1 MLTIISATLISI
13 SIYLSKPLPYLK
25 PTKQIANR
33 KLFKKEEKLNVQEIR
48 EVVELLSL
56 ALYSGMTV
64 PMAIRNLNQFC
75 ESNLAKQ
82 LLSAVNSQSLGAN
95 LNQELQVIS
104 AKNKYWK
111 LITSQLQISWEQGA
125 SITDNLIE
133 LNEFFID
140 LERAQILKKV
150 KSAGVRSVI
159 PLGLCF
165 LPAFM
170 LVVVIPLIAGLIQF

>member
-1 MLTIISATLISI
+1 MLTLFTAALISI
-13 SIYLSKPLPYLK
+13 SIYLSKPLAYPK
-25 PTKQIANR
+25 PVKGKANR
-33 KLFKKEEKLNVQEIR
+33 NWIKKEEKVNTQEIR

-56 ALYSGMTV
+56 ALCSGMTV
-64 PMAIRNLNQFC
+64 PMAIRNINKNC
-75 ESNLAKQ
+75 NSDLAKQ
-82 LLSAVNSQSLGAN
+82 LLVAVNSQSSGAN
-95 LNQELQVIS
+95 LNKEFQEIS

-125 SITDNLIE
+125 RITDNLIE

-159 PLGLCF
+159 PLGVCF

-170 LVVVIPLIAGLIQF
+170 LVVVIPLIAGLVQF

>member
-1 MLTIISATLISI
+1 MFALISAAFISI
-13 SIYLSKPLPYLK
+13 SIYLSKPLPYLMPPQQK
-25 PTKQIANR
+25 TNR
-33 KLFKKEEKLNVQEIR
+33 NWIKKEEKVNIQDIR

-56 ALYSGMTV
+56 ALCSGMTV
-64 PMAIRNLNQFC
+64 PMAIRNLNQNC
-75 ESNLAKQ
+75 GSDLAKQ
-82 LLSAVNSQSLGAN
+82 LIGAVNSQSLGAN
-95 LNQELQVIS
+95 LNQELQAIS

-111 LITSQLQISWEQGA
+111 LITDQLQISWEHGA

-133 LNEFFID
+133 LNEFLID

-170 LVVVIPLIAGLIQF
+170 LVVVIPLIAGLIHF